1 MLKTVTCAC
10 VFALAGTSLAAAQA
24 TIGDHGPSNSR
35 VVSPAKDGP
44 AASSGQP
51 GTNEYGRGEA
61 ASGFQPSTPP
71 GGAGDAGAPNR
82 RF

>member
-1 MLKTVTCAC
+1 MMKTIA
-10 VFALAGTSLAAAQA
+10 FAGAIALASAMPVMAQGSLNEP
-24 TIGDHGPSNSR
+24 HRS
-35 VVSPAKDGP
+35 VSPAKDGP

-71 GGAGDAGAPNR
+71 GGAGDAGAPNKR
-82 RF
+82 Y